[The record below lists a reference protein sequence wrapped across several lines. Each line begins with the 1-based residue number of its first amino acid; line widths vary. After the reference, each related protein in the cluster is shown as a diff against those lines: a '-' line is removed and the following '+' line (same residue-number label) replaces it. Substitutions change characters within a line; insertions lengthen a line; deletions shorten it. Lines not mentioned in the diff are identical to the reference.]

1 MYDQYDV
8 VFTSSFLIMVM
19 TNDPTVS
26 SSSRVTV
33 RVFRPSSKVERLK
46 GVLSNLGVV
55 LQMSFVRR
63 TVEESYHIRPYVVF
77 SLDLGLGLGF

>member
-1 MYDQYDV
+1 MYDQYHV

-63 TVEESYHIRPYVVF
+63 TVEESYNIRPYLVF